1 MALTPGTR
9 LGPYEIVS
17 ALGAGGM
24 GEVYRARDARLDR
37 DVAIKILPEAFAA
50 DAERV
55 ARFQR
60 EAKVLASLNHPN
72 IAIIHGLEQAAG
84 AHALV
89 MELVEGE
96 DLAQRIARGA
106 VPIDEALPIAKQI
119 AEALEA
125 AHEQGIM
132 HRDLKPANIKVR
144 PDGTVKVLD
153 FGLAKAMDP
162 VGSAPNRSQSPTIT
176 TPAMTQ
182 AGIILGTAAY
192 MSPDQAKGRLTDK
205 RSDIWAFG
213 CVLYEMLTG
222 KRAFEGEDVSDT
234 LAAVLRGEPDWD
246 ALPAT
251 TPAPI
256 GKLLRGCL
264 QKDRRERVP
273 DIAVARL
280 EIKEALATPAP
291 NGAAAAGGSATQP
304 RPLWRRALPV
314 VVTAVVLFALTAG
327 AVWRLRPA
335 VPSTVMR
342 FTMALPDGQQWSSVI
357 GSQIAMSRA
366 GTHIVYTANRRL
378 FLRSLSDLDVRP
390 ITGAGNSE
398 RAQQTNP
405 VFSPDGQSIA
415 YWEQGDGT
423 IKRIALS
430 GGAAVTICQADGPFG
445 MSWEGDTI
453 FFGQGSKGIMRVS
466 ANGGKPEPVAS
477 VKVGELAHGPQL
489 LPDGQ
494 TLLFTLATG
503 ADTDRWAKARIV
515 AESLKSH
522 ERKTLIDGGSD
533 ARYLPT
539 GHLVY
544 ALGGVVFAVPFDVK
558 RMTLS
563 GGPVPIVEGVRQALT
578 GGSGSAQLGISDT
591 GSLAYVPGPVLT
603 TSGTSGQTSVGLFDR
618 KGGSALLKI
627 QPGAYQL
634 PRMSPDG
641 KRIAFGS
648 DDGKEASIWI
658 YELSGTT
665 SMRRLTFEGQ
675 GHNRFPVWSADGQR
689 VAFQSDREGDL
700 GIFWQRAD
708 GAGTA
713 ERLTKADE
721 GASHIPESWAP
732 DGERFLYN
740 AGKGGA
746 TSLWVL
752 SLTDRKAA
760 RFDAVESPASTLTG
774 AVFSPDGRWVAY
786 ASQEGR
792 ASSAV
797 YVQPFPPTG
806 VKYQISKNADGGH
819 HPMWSPDGAELS
831 FSPGP
836 NRLDAV
842 RVTTHPSFTFGE
854 GMPVLRPFQGASPAY
869 ERPYD
874 ISRDG
879 QHFLGLIDASQT
891 QSGAPVTPRI
901 EVVLNWFEELK
912 ARAPTK

>member
-1 MALTPGTR
+1 
-9 LGPYEIVS
+9 
-17 ALGAGGM
+17 M
-24 GEVYRARDARLDR
+24 GQVYRATDTTLSRQ
-37 DVAIKILPEAFAA
+37 VAIKILPDAFAS
-50 DAERV
+50 DPERL
-55 ARFQR
+55 ARFER
-60 EAKVLASLNHPN
+60 EAKTLASLNHPH
-72 IAIIHGLEQAAG
+72 IAAIYGFEKSGGL
-84 AHALV
+84 HALV

-96 DLAQRIARGA
+96 DLSQRIARGA
-106 VPIDEALPIAKQI
+106 IPLDEALPIAKQI

-162 VGSAPNRSQSPTIT
+162 VGSAPNMSQSPTIT

-182 AGIILGTAAY
+182 AGMILGTAAY
-192 MSPDQAKGRLTDK
+192 MSPEQAKGRPGDK
-205 RSDIWAFG
+205 RSDVWAFG

-222 KRAFEGEDVSDT
+222 KRAFEGDDVSDT

-280 EIKEALATPAP
+280 EIKEGLAMPAGS
-291 NGAAAAGGSATQP
+291 GAAAAVAPATQP
-304 RPLWRRALPV
+304 RPVWKRALPV
-314 VVTAVVLFALTAG
+314 VVTAVVVFALTAG
-327 AVWRLRPA
+327 AMWRLRPS
-335 VPSTVMR
+335 VPASVMR
-342 FTMALPDGQQWSSVI
+342 LTIAIPDGQQWSSVLS
-357 GSQIAMSRA
+357 SQIAMSPA
-366 GTHIVYTANRRL
+366 GTHIVYTADRRL
-378 FLRSLSDLDVRP
+378 YLRSLSDLDVRP
-390 ITGAGNSE
+390 ITAADNAGN
-398 RAQQTNP
+398 RQQVNP
-405 VFSPDGQSIA
+405 VFSPDGRSIA

-430 GGAAVTICQADGPFG
+430 GGAAVTICQASAPLG
-445 MSWEGDTI
+445 MRWDGDTI
-453 FFGQGSKGIMRVS
+453 FFGQGSKGIVRVS
-466 ANGGKPEPVAS
+466 ANGGKPEPVVS
-477 VKVGELAHGPQL
+477 VKPGELAHGPQL
-489 LPDGQ
+489 LPDRQ
-494 TLLFTLATG
+494 TLLFTLATSG
-503 ADTDRWAKARIV
+503 NTDRWDKARIV

-544 ALGGVVFAVPFDVK
+544 ALGGVVFALPFDVK
-558 RMTLS
+558 RMTPS
-563 GGPVPIVEGVRQALT
+563 GGAVPIVEGVKETLT
-578 GGSGSAQLGISDT
+578 GGSGSAQFGISDT
-591 GSLAYVPGPVLT
+591 GSLAYVPGPVST
-603 TSGTSGQTSVGLFDR
+603 TSGQMSVGLFDR
-618 KGGSALLKI
+618 KGGSELLKI

-658 YELSGTT
+658 YELSGTS

-732 DGERFLYN
+732 DGEHFLYN

-746 TSLWVL
+746 TSLWVF
-752 SLTDRKAA
+752 SLKGRKAA
-760 RFDAVESPASTLTG
+760 RFDAVESPANTLTG

-786 ASQEGR
+786 ASREGR

-806 VKYQISKNADGGH
+806 AKYQISKNADAGH
-819 HPMWSPDGAELS
+819 HPIWSPDGAELS

-836 NRLDAV
+836 SRLDAV

-854 GMPVLRPFQGASPAY
+854 AMPVPRPFQGAAPSS

-879 QHFLGLIDASQT
+879 QHFLGLIDAAHT
-891 QSGAPVTPRI
+891 QSGAPATQQI
-901 EVVLNWFEELK
+901 QVVLNWFTELQQ
-912 ARAPTK
+912 RVPTR